1 MKIQRAVALRVTNL
15 LIKNN
20 MSQYELSKRMLTDRS
35 TIKHI
40 IHEEYK
46 SIKFET
52 IVKIAD
58 AFNMTVQEFL
68 DDELFKREN
77 LDVD

>member
-1 MKIQRAVALRVTNL
+1 MKIQRAVALRVTDL

-46 SIKFET
+46 SIKFDT
-52 IVKIAD
+52 LVKIAD
-58 AFNMTVQEFL
+58 AFGMSVQEFL
-68 DDELFKREN
+68 DDELFARDN
-77 LDVD
+77 LDID

>member
-1 MKIQRAVALRVTNL
+1 MKIQRAVALRVSNL
-15 LIKNN
+15 LVKNK

-40 IHEEYK
+40 IHEEYN

-52 IVKIAD
+52 MVKIAD
-58 AFNMTVQEFL
+58 AFDMTIQEFL
-68 DDELFKREN
+68 NDDLFKKEN
-77 LDVD
+77 LDIY